1 MFCISMERDLHLF
14 YMITNAEEKAKQKQK
29 KTFGV
34 IPFSLTTVN
43 ERIEQVTGNNSS
55 YIFVKTQNNLIVLEI
70 IDSKSNGTKD
80 GIQLKYSKSIPNL
93 ITLLASGQTLIALSA
108 THIYQ
113 FQIGEQIKEILSKK
127 IEFASN
133 IEEEQYRTLVPVGIV
148 TGAEQAL
155 YYFGSRVE
163 YQIDV
168 SKLKG

>member
-113 FQIGEQIKEILSKK
+113 CIAFHM
-127 IEFASN
+127 
-133 IEEEQYRTLVPVGIV
+133 
-148 TGAEQAL
+148 
-155 YYFGSRVE
+155 
-163 YQIDV
+163 
-168 SKLKG
+168 

>member
-1 MFCISMERDLHLF
+1 MYCLP
-14 YMITNAEEKAKQKQK
+14 Y
-29 KTFGV
+29 V
-34 IPFSLTTVN
+34 V
-43 ERIEQVTGNNSS
+43 
-55 YIFVKTQNNLIVLEI
+55 
-70 IDSKSNGTKD
+70 
-80 GIQLKYSKSIPNL
+80 
-93 ITLLASGQTLIALSA
+93 
-108 THIYQ
+108 
-113 FQIGEQIKEILSKK
+113 QIGEQIKEILSKK